1 MTRELDPS
9 GQTIADPAE
18 LVPEKWREQFREY
31 LATGTGSPE
40 FFAFLDT
47 DAAGQQAVE
56 AALEQRAAAFDRF
69 TTELKRVFQ
78 AADETEDEDPARQ
91 IAPRVAAVAGL
102 PREQRSALVDNI
114 VDAVNHLNANK
125 RRSVRD
131 FFRDV
136 SQRLQ

>member
-1 MTRELDPS
+1 MTRELEPS

-18 LVPEKWREQFREY
+18 LVPEKWREHFREY

-78 AADETEDEDPARQ
+78 AADETEEDPAKQ

-102 PREQRSALVDNI
+102 PHEERSALVDNI
-114 VDAVNHLNANK
+114 VDAANHLNANA